1 MVRELPGRLRIVTNA
16 EFVLLLLVGVTET
29 IVPPRV
35 DFKSRQFVLDLVDVI
50 YKIAIATSVALT
62 L

>member
-1 MVRELPGRLRIVTNA
+1 MVRELPGRLRIVTND
-16 EFVLLLLVGVTET
+16 EFVLLLLVGVTEI